1 MKKPFN
7 IFLLG
12 IITTIVFFGLTM
24 YSIYVLNF
32 KFKLIKEN
40 TNLSPASFQYIDN
53 IQKTLD
59 ISIFLLVV
67 FTFII
72 LFIFYYGKKLDKVV
86 YYKNEIR
93 QFEKFQRHIDLDI
106 LNQIKKIEES
116 LQEVTEL
123 IEKKKNLSLIEKD
136 YAKTIFSQFITLEAM
151 DIETHISFF
160 EINEDDI
167 KKIFKLLKKVSQFSQ
182 EFNAVT
188 QEAFKNSSL
197 IQEKI
202 VDISKIIQVIKRIT
216 TETRLIAFN
225 AAIEASRDE
234 RGSMGFKVVVSQIKN
249 LVDDI
254 EDTTNDIQDAI
265 KELSNLGSKS
275 TLVYELF
282 LKKLNERE
290 KIETKLYNSI
300 KLLLSH
306 FPAFL
311 KYIEEIK
318 EYNNKHKNIQK
329 EMRKKIKNLGQ
340 ITIKKEEIEE
350 EIRNTIKEILLF
362 ISDINNIAQEPR

>member
-1 MKKPFN
+1 M
-7 IFLLG
+7 
-12 IITTIVFFGLTM
+12 
-24 YSIYVLNF
+24 
-32 KFKLIKEN
+32 
-40 TNLSPASFQYIDN
+40 
-53 IQKTLD
+53 
-59 ISIFLLVV
+59 
-67 FTFII
+67 
-72 LFIFYYGKKLDKVV
+72 
-86 YYKNEIR
+86 
-93 QFEKFQRHIDLDI
+93 
-106 LNQIKKIEES
+106 
-116 LQEVTEL
+116 
-123 IEKKKNLSLIEKD
+123 
-136 YAKTIFSQFITLEAM
+136 
-151 DIETHISFF
+151 
-160 EINEDDI
+160 
-167 KKIFKLLKKVSQFSQ
+167 
-182 EFNAVT
+182 
-188 QEAFKNSSL
+188 
-197 IQEKI
+197 
-202 VDISKIIQVIKRIT
+202 IKRIT

-306 FPAFL
+306 LPAFL